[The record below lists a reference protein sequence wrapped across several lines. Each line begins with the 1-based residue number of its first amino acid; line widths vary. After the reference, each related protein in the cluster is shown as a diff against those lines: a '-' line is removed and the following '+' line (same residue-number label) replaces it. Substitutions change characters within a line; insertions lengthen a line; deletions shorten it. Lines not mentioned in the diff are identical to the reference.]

1 MRYLREINIEEEGTA
16 RTPSPTF
23 TSSTSPAPCNK
34 LSSDQQQNLSTF
46 ASPLHDHDCEEGGEQ
61 EGGVVHADS
70 DSDSDSDTGTG
81 TGGAGRVVAAYSP
94 TKQHPWTTT
103 KMLCQSK
110 TFWRFSILTLFLVN
124 LHAIFRHLDATLPTY
139 LVRSFGN
146 SIPKGSLYSIN
157 PFMIIFLTPL
167 VAACT
172 NTSNHFDMIK
182 YGGYV
187 TAISPFFLA
196 VDTSIG
202 AVVCMLVVLSLGEAI
217 WSPRLYDYVMT
228 IAPEGRESSFS
239 ALASAPLFAAK
250 IPVGLMSGYLLHKY
264 LPEQEEGEEEV
275 HQDPQT
281 MWLII
286 GIMTLTSPVLIT
298 LFDSCIREPEHAPH
312 ALSAQRVGEHDYNHT
327 NGGNSIDEGSRVG
340 GKFELGVMNYTE
352 EEDEEE

>member
-1 MRYLREINIEEEGTA
+1 M
-16 RTPSPTF
+16 
-23 TSSTSPAPCNK
+23 
-34 LSSDQQQNLSTF
+34 
-46 ASPLHDHDCEEGGEQ
+46 
-61 EGGVVHADS
+61 
-70 DSDSDSDTGTG
+70 
-81 TGGAGRVVAAYSP
+81 
-94 TKQHPWTTT
+94 
-103 KMLCQSK
+103 
-110 TFWRFSILTLFLVN
+110 
-124 LHAIFRHLDATLPTY
+124 
-139 LVRSFGN
+139 
-146 SIPKGSLYSIN
+146 
-157 PFMIIFLTPL
+157 
-167 VAACT
+167 
-172 NTSNHFDMIK
+172 
-182 YGGYV
+182 
-187 TAISPFFLA
+187 
-196 VDTSIG
+196 DTSIG